1 MMHVFIIFTNKSFA
15 VSPAPIL
22 RVVQACWHVHVM
34 RRGPELLKSGSVTCS
49 LFNRSPHPGNYVDTN
64 RELLVKGCLEE
75 KIPSEME
82 IALRYIYADYT
93 VDIIHTIDC

>member
-1 MMHVFIIFTNKSFA
+1 MK
-15 VSPAPIL
+15 L
-22 RVVQACWHVHVM
+22 
-34 RRGPELLKSGSVTCS
+34 GSVTCS